1 MVIRYIPVKHH
12 PVPVEPSLLVAQCE
26 KAGFARSSSALKK
39 HVCDNY
45 GFDSSGRLFLTLA
58 VNFQPLPA
66 VSGGRVLPRLPLA
79 IVHPD

>member
-39 HVCDNY
+39 HVCVTIMA
-45 GFDSSGRLFLTLA
+45 LT
-58 VNFQPLPA
+58 VRD
-66 VSGGRVLPRLPLA
+66 VYS
-79 IVHPD
+79 